1 MLNKFPRLSQHR
13 NVKIT
18 PVLSLLLSIGAIA
31 ACQTQQQIVSAREDN
46 LAAAG
51 FVVRP
56 ANNPERQAML
66 NRLPPHQFVQRVNGD
81 TVHYVYADP
90 LVCGCLYVG
99 TQQAYS
105 QYRRDQQQKN
115 LADEQ
120 QMTAQSYS
128 DAVWN
133 WNAWGPWGPGVP
145 YGFVYGPG
153 VGWQ

>member
-1 MLNKFPRLSQHR
+1 MLNRLAPSMPHR
-13 NVKIT
+13 NFKIAT
-18 PVLSLLLSIGAIA
+18 VMSLVLSMGALV
-31 ACQTQQQIVSAREDN
+31 ACQTEQQIVSAHEDN

-51 FVVRP
+51 FIVRP
-56 ANNPERQAML
+56 ANTPERQAML
-66 NRLPPHQFVQRVNGD
+66 HRLPPHQFVQRVNGD

-99 TQQAYS
+99 TQQAYN
-105 QYRRDQQQKN
+105 QYKRDQQQKN

-128 DAVWN
+128 DAAWN
-133 WNAWGPWGPGVP
+133 WNAWGPWGPVGP

>member
-1 MLNKFPRLSQHR
+1 MLNRFPPSAEHHKF
-13 NVKIT
+13 KFGT
-18 PVLSLLLSIGAIA
+18 VLCLILSIGALA
-31 ACQTQQQIVSAREDN
+31 ACQTQQQIVSAHEDN

-51 FVVRP
+51 FIVRP
-56 ANNPERQAML
+56 ANTPERQAML
-66 NRLPPHQFVQRVNGD
+66 HRLPPHQFVQRVNGD
-81 TVHYVYADP
+81 AVHYVYADP

-99 TQQAYS
+99 TQQAYN
-105 QYRRDQQQKN
+105 QYKRDQQQKN

-128 DAVWN
+128 DAAWN
-133 WNAWGPWGPGVP
+133 WNAWGPWGPVGP